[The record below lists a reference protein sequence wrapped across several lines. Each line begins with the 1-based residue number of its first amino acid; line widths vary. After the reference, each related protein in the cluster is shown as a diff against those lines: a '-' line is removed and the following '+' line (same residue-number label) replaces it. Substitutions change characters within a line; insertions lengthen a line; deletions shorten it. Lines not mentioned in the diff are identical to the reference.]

1 MNWLCWHIRHRNSV
15 VNMKL
20 FWYISPT
27 SLHDWKTVFRI
38 RDKSVR
44 TIWVTL
50 AYCEYETIFVCL
62 VPVVQS
68 KEFCLNVRLKL
79 FSRNLCESR
88 PDCAIVNQRQ
98 EKLLS
103 KRNCYIVGTPRQQW
117 QREISTLST
126 MINYKG
132 LREKETK
139 KFTPRQYW

>member
-1 MNWLCWHIRHRNSV
+1 MAYQADVPPWLGSFGLNSIRIGSLWHILALNENCAVS
-15 VNMKL
+15 MKAYL
-20 FWYISPT
+20 YVWFKTEIFKIFKILPNIS
-27 SLHDWKTVFRI
+27 WKHICMSGSGR
-38 RDKSVR
+38 RK
-44 TIWVTL
+44 
-50 AYCEYETIFVCL
+50 
-62 VPVVQS
+62 QG
-68 KEFCLNVRLKL
+68 FCLNLRLKL

-117 QREISTLST
+117 QREIFTLST

-139 KFTPRQYW
+139 